1 MRANKILVLRLS
13 SIGDIVLSTPVIR
26 ALRTQLDDTEIHYCT
41 KKEFAPLLT
50 DNPYVDRIQLLDN
63 SLSKLI
69 IQLKKEKYDH
79 IIDLHNNFR
88 TGIIKFLLRKPSLSF
103 RKLNFEKWLMVRLK
117 INKLPNIHVV
127 ERYLDT
133 IKPLGI
139 KTDSL
144 GLDYFIPEK
153 DIVDK
158 NWIPGTHR
166 EKYVVYG
173 IGGQKSTK
181 RLPFDKMIELCAK
194 INMPIIL
201 VGAKQDE
208 EIGNKLE
215 DFFINIPENKEY
227 EPGLLKMNKK
237 TKVYN
242 AAGKFNIN
250 QSASIIK
257 GAEFVF
263 THDTAVMHI
272 AAAFRKKIFT
282 IWGNTI
288 PLFGMYPYRT
298 KFWVFE
304 NSNLECRPCSK
315 IGFNKCPKK
324 HFKCMNDIVFDFY
337 LE

>member
-1 MRANKILVLRLS
+1 
-13 SIGDIVLSTPVIR
+13 
-26 ALRTQLDDTEIHYCT
+26 
-41 KKEFAPLLT
+41 
-50 DNPYVDRIQLLDN
+50 
-63 SLSKLI
+63 
-69 IQLKKEKYDH
+69 
-79 IIDLHNNFR
+79 
-88 TGIIKFLLRKPSLSF
+88 
-103 RKLNFEKWLMVRLK
+103 MVRLK
-117 INKLPNIHVV
+117 INKLPNIHIV

-153 DIVDK
+153 DIIDK

-208 EIGNKLE
+208 ETGNKLE

-227 EPGLLKMNKK
+227 ETGLLKMNKK

-304 NSNLECRPCSK
+304 NNNLDCRPCSK